1 MDPELA
7 KALGEIERGAER
19 RLRARRQQLDQIRQ
33 GIGSKQAAVARAEE
47 TEEPEVQEVNPE
59 VQSEDVKDTG
69 AKTVTEQDERTAME
83 EDTPG
88 VPQPRRK
95 TQLVAALK
103 KARTETKRKE
113 QGRDEATKWRRATD
127 VALGDVDLEV
137 EMEKVEEAETA
148 VTVAEGVKTAKTTTT
163 GSAKMIVTTTMA
175 SSSTQVVTA
184 EVYAR
189 QYTKT
194 AESRGE
200 RSMARSEKKE
210 ARERETVTQKQK
222 DDEDL
227 IAREREAEEQH
238 KVIEKALL
246 EEEERT
252 QAELLHKMREKTEK
266 KKQGDTAE
274 AEPEKPGKETK
285 KSVEREAS
293 KDEPEKQEE
302 KEGKVPKDKPK
313 KHDKQVRTSSTH
325 KASKGDDENVSKGES
340 KKQDKEAKKSA
351 ERGAKKRK
359 HIAEEEE
366 QYADDE
372 ELDPDFDPDKEFIEE
387 DDMVIEEDDEEDMF
401 ETHKHSHAM
410 NFKEAGEFVVW
421 VRATLNELQRAV
433 KRGKEMAKHYRQ
445 FVAVLKDA
453 IIQMGSWGPMEGG
466 DVDEVVKAVVDTNCT
481 AWKKAMLGV
490 KTGDSKTIMEIEEKR
505 EGVIRVIEDKDIP
518 AEDDTT
524 VIDPEKLKG
533 KTEEEKKEVKMML
546 RKFWSHIE
554 KAHTEAAC
562 AAGELGRLATV
573 LEPDEYFKL
582 VEAGTRPIITIEM
595 PKAKQMIE
603 KQKEIEGRARSRE
616 DMKNMKIEDIVIEQN
631 LPTPLDKWKDSKVL
645 LPTRY
650 LAAAVHYFVYS
661 QVDQANPM
669 TNKLVAAKFKLSPS
683 NLHRIITGRRYSGG
697 STKVTPEEHGE
708 RFVKVAKTT
717 EMAKGKGR
725 GKSSVAAS
733 ESKGSDKKAGT
744 KVTVAKVTPKLIDL
758 PFLEDTPAEGTRGAK
773 KRKKDDDPKG
783 KK

>member
-19 RLRARRQQLDQIRQ
+19 RLQARRQQLDKLRQ
-33 GIGSKQAAVARAEE
+33 KMGSKQAAVARAEE
-47 TEEPEVQEVNPE
+47 AEEPDIQEVNPE
-59 VQSEDVKDTG
+59 AQSEDVRDTG
-69 AKTVTEQDERTAME
+69 AKTAKEQEERTAIE

-88 VPQPRRK
+88 VPRPRRK

-113 QGRDEATKWRRATD
+113 QEWDEATKWRRATD
-127 VALGDVDLEV
+127 VALGDVDLEK
-137 EMEKVEEAETA
+137 EMEKAEEAETA
-148 VTVAEGVKTAKTTTT
+148 VMVAEGVETAKTTTT
-163 GSAKMIVTTTMA
+163 GSTKTIVPTTTA

-200 RSMARSEKKE
+200 RSTARSEKKE
-210 ARERETVTQKQK
+210 AIERETVAQKQK
-222 DDEDL
+222 EDKDR
-227 IAREREAEEQH
+227 IAREREAEEQR

-246 EEEERT
+246 EEEERK
-252 QAELLHKMREKTEK
+252 QAELLRKMREKTEE
-266 KKQGDTAE
+266 KKQEDTAE
-274 AEPEKPGKETK
+274 AESEKPGKETK
-285 KSVEREAS
+285 KSAERETS
-293 KDEPEKQEE
+293 KDEPEKQEG

-313 KHDKQVRTSSTH
+313 KHGKQVRASATH
-325 KASKGDDENVSKGES
+325 GASKGDEENVSKGES
-340 KKQDKEAKKSA
+340 KKQDKEAKKST

-359 HIAEEEE
+359 HVAEEEE

-387 DDMVIEEDDEEDMF
+387 DDMIIEEDDEEDTF
-401 ETHKHSHAM
+401 ETHKHSHAL

-433 KRGKEMAKHYRQ
+433 RRGKEMAKHYRQ
-445 FVAVLKDA
+445 FVSVLKDA

-490 KTGDSKTIMEIEEKR
+490 KTGDSKAIMEIEEKR

-524 VIDPEKLKG
+524 VVDPEKLKG

-546 RKFWSHIE
+546 RKFWSHIQ

-573 LEPDEYFKL
+573 LEPDDYFKL
-582 VEAGTRPIITIEM
+582 VEAGTRPIITMEM

-603 KQKEIEGRARSRE
+603 KQKEMEGRARSRE

-683 NLHRIITGRRYSGG
+683 NLHRILTGRRYSGG
-697 STKVTPEEHGE
+697 STKVASEEHGE

-717 EMAKGKGR
+717 ETAKGKGR

-733 ESKGSDKKAGT
+733 ASKGSDKRAGT

-773 KRKKDDDPKG
+773 KRKQDDDPKG

>member
-19 RLRARRQQLDQIRQ
+19 RLQARRQLLHKMRQ
-33 GIGSKQAAVARAEE
+33 EMGSKQAAVARAEE
-47 TEEPEVQEVNPE
+47 AEEQDIQEVNPE
-59 VQSEDVKDTG
+59 AQSEDVRDTG
-69 AKTVTEQDERTAME
+69 AKTATEQDEGTAME

-88 VPQPRRK
+88 VPRPRRK
-95 TQLVAALK
+95 TQPVAAFK
-103 KARTETKRKE
+103 KAHTETKRKE
-113 QGRDEATKWRRATD
+113 QGRDEPTKWRRATD
-127 VALGDVDLEV
+127 VALGDVDWEK
-137 EMEKVEEAETA
+137 EMEKEEEAETA

-163 GSAKMIVTTTMA
+163 GSTKTIVTTTMA

-200 RSMARSEKKE
+200 RSTARSERKE
-210 ARERETVTQKQK
+210 AMERETVTQRQK
-222 DDEDL
+222 DEEDR
-227 IAREREAEEQH
+227 ITREREAEEQR

-252 QAELLHKMREKTEK
+252 QAELLRKMREKTEK
-266 KKQGDTAE
+266 KKQGDTAK
-274 AEPEKPGKETK
+274 AEREKP
-285 KSVEREAS
+285 S
-293 KDEPEKQEE
+293 
-302 KEGKVPKDKPK
+302 
-313 KHDKQVRTSSTH
+313 
-325 KASKGDDENVSKGES
+325 
-340 KKQDKEAKKSA
+340 KEAKKSA

-359 HIAEEEE
+359 HMAEEEE
-366 QYADDE
+366 QYVDDE
-372 ELDPDFDPDKEFIEE
+372 ELDPDFDPDKEFVEE
-387 DDMVIEEDDEEDMF
+387 DDMVIEEDDEEDTF

-433 KRGKEMAKHYRQ
+433 KRGKEVAKHYRQ
-445 FVAVLKDA
+445 FVSVLKDA

-505 EGVIRVIEDKDIP
+505 EGVIRVVEDKDIP

-524 VIDPEKLKG
+524 VIDLEKLKG
-533 KTEEEKKEVKMML
+533 KTEEEKKEVKRML
-546 RKFWSHIE
+546 QKFWSHIE

-562 AAGELGRLATV
+562 AAGELGRLAMV
-573 LEPDEYFKL
+573 LEPDDYYKL
-582 VEAGTRPIITIEM
+582 VEAGTRPIIAVEM

-603 KQKEIEGRARSRE
+603 KQKEVEEWARSRE

-669 TNKLVAAKFKLSPS
+669 TNKLVATKFKLSPS

-697 STKVTPEEHGE
+697 STKLTPEEHGE
-708 RFVKVAKTT
+708 RFVKVAKAT
-717 EMAKGKGR
+717 ETAKGKGR

-733 ESKGSDKKAGT
+733 VAKGSGKKAGT